1 LHYPLAPLLIGFI
14 LGGMLEDNFARSM
27 QLNDGVAFITARP
40 MTMILLALAVSLI
53 LLPSIR
59 SKQAKIKAN
68 RVADGD

>member
-1 LHYPLAPLLIGFI
+1 
-14 LGGMLEDNFARSM
+14 
-27 QLNDGVAFITARP
+27 